1 MPEADAMSLIYKYAQ
16 DNGIGILTTDRTE
29 VEEMLGRSMD
39 DETWASVKPYMVNV
53 ISQIWNT
60 FEAAVIAKLAQLGIE
75 PQLDDEEDEDDSGYG
90 SYFSNIQTSTTTTQA
105 QLYAAA
111 ASQLL
116 QPQTA
121 PSNHVAPGGY
131 APGIISHVIGGAGP
145 MPTEFIQYGDIMDP
159 NEEMVLLDETETIT
173 PEAMANLFSTIDDET
188 IAQTIT
194 AALEQA
200 TIEMMGDI
208 TEPEEYSAEWFEQT
222 LASFPH
228 TTELTSEG
236 TMMERLATASEWL
249 TEQET
254 RVPIRLETTPETRD
268 LAFQVFGD
276 EDRIVNGTGYYSQLP
291 LVVSN
296 AVPSDEAWVIYH
308 DNNGNETKV
317 VIRLAPESE

>member
-39 DETWASVKPYMVNV
+39 DETWASVKPYMINI
-53 ISQIWNT
+53 ISQMWET
-60 FEAAVIAKLAQLGIE
+60 FEEAVITKLAQLGME
-75 PQLDDEEDEDDSGYG
+75 PQRDEEDEDDSGYG
-90 SYFSNIQTSTTTTQA
+90 SYFSSMQTSTTTTQA
-105 QLYAAA
+105 QLYAAV
-111 ASQLL
+111 SNQLV

-131 APGIISHVIGGAGP
+131 APGIISHVIGGTGP
-145 MPTEFIQYGDIMDP
+145 MPTGFSQYGDIMDP
-159 NEEMVLLDETETIT
+159 NEEMVLLDDTETIT

-200 TIEMMGDI
+200 TIEMLGDL
-208 TEPEEYSAEWFEQT
+208 TEPEEYSAEWFDQT

-236 TMMERLATASEWL
+236 TMLERLAAASDWL
-249 TEQET
+249 NEQES
-254 RVPIRLETTPETRD
+254 RVPIRLETTAETRD
-268 LAFQVFGD
+268 LAFETYGD
-276 EDRIVNGTGYYSQLP
+276 EDRIANGTGYYSQLP